1 MEALIQGLFRTPKF
15 NFLRDIRVA
24 IFCALFSRDKHKTYI
39 AYDNYLNSVGAKK
52 PSDLLLRSDVESTP
66 HFVPFLHFV
75 CTADIGKSFIATLV
89 YDYLTEQGVK
99 LKTFDLDHA
108 NSTFQRFV
116 PEAEFIDT
124 DVDANKLAVLDIMV
138 SALDLVDIVLV
149 DNRASGGTKV
159 LRYIEDSRLTD
170 LQDELQFELIFIV
183 VALAD
188 KDAIS
193 QIADLLDEYED
204 RVRWLVV
211 RNCRDTPLLTM
222 YDESQTRKR
231 LQNLGAIEIEVP
243 CLTEVTRSKLQ
254 LNNLTVGKGRTAS
267 KIHLLDRSRCQRFY
281 EKIEAELEKARS
293 LVLP

>member
-1 MEALIQGLFRTPKF
+1 MTTQPKPQPNKKLIVFPQ
-15 NFLRDIRVA
+15 
-24 IFCALFSRDKHKTYI
+24 DK
-39 AYDNYLNSVGAKK
+39 GG
-52 PSDLLLRSDVESTP
+52 
-66 HFVPFLHFV
+66 
-75 CTADIGKSFIATLV
+75 IGKSFVATLL
-89 YDYLTEQGVK
+89 YDYLTEHAVK

-138 SALDLVDIVLV
+138 NALETVDVVLV

-193 QIADLLDEYED
+193 QIA
-204 RVRWLVV
+204 
-211 RNCRDTPLLTM
+211 N
-222 YDESQTRKR
+222 
-231 LQNLGAIEIEVP
+231 
-243 CLTEVTRSKLQ
+243 
-254 LNNLTVGKGRTAS
+254 
-267 KIHLLDRSRCQRFY
+267 
-281 EKIEAELEKARS
+281 
-293 LVLP
+293 

>member
-1 MEALIQGLFRTPKF
+1 MTNHQTTTTSKKLIVFPQ
-15 NFLRDIRVA
+15 
-24 IFCALFSRDKHKTYI
+24 DK
-39 AYDNYLNSVGAKK
+39 GG
-52 PSDLLLRSDVESTP
+52 
-66 HFVPFLHFV
+66 
-75 CTADIGKSFIATLV
+75 IGKSFIATLV

-193 QIADLLDEYED
+193 QIADLLDEYGD

-211 RNCRDTPLLTM
+211 RNCRDTPVLTM

-231 LQNLGAIEIEVP
+231 LQALGAIEIEVP
-243 CLTEVTRSKLQ
+243 CLSEVTRSKLQ

-267 KIHLLDRSRCQRFY
+267 KLHLLDRSRCLRFY
-281 EKIEAELEKARS
+281 GKIEAELEKARS